1 MQEPFYILFEKATP
15 FGDIVEIG
23 IDTTFDFSERESRL
37 KAKVDKC
44 KEELA
49 KRGLLHGC

>member
-1 MQEPFYILFEKATP
+1 MQKPFYILEEEATP
-15 FGDIVEIG
+15 FGSIITIG

-37 KAKVDKC
+37 KSKVDKC